1 MLDPLAVFI
10 GNTIN
15 ERGFTSIPLVSTD
28 HEVALASGLAVVT
41 THRLFR
47 NSESAN
53 IEAVLTFPVPVHA
66 TLFHL
71 TAETDGRVLHAK
83 AQARS
88 KAREVYE
95 DAVTLGKSAVLHE
108 ELLKGIHMISV
119 ANIQPGGEIKVTTK
133 WAMPLSV
140 ADGRSTLRIPQ
151 TVGDVYGRSGLCDAD
166 ELLTGGPAQPVMV
179 SIQSECPVEVVGAQ
193 LVNGR
198 ATVSSADPIDLVVS
212 LWEAIPIMGRDAG
225 GRNLSLMLTPQ
236 SGGETPLDVAVLVDH
251 SGSMTAQAVSR
262 GSFSAHDAA
271 RNGIAALAKELA
283 AGDHVDLW
291 EFDTEFRQI
300 GMTKSEASDLSAAS
314 ERLAYL
320 ATQLSP
326 PSGGTEIGGA
336 LKAVIRF
343 SSAKDIL
350 LLTDGLS
357 HQLNIEKLARCGRRI
372 SVILIGAGS
381 LEARIGHLAALTGGD
396 LFIATAD
403 DLSDVM
409 TAAISALRRPTIALP
424 TVTNLPDE
432 IMLLR
437 NNVEI
442 RANWTQDTCGE
453 MTAQAVSRGSFS
465 AHDAAR
471 NGIAALAKEL
481 AAGDHVDL
489 WEFDTEFRQI
499 GMTKSEASDLSAAS
513 ERLAYLA
520 TQLSPP
526 SGGTEIGGALKAVI
540 RFSSAKD
547 ILLLTDGLSHQ
558 LNIEKLARCGRR
570 ISVILIGAGSLEAR
584 IGHLAAL
591 TGGDLFIATAD
602 DLSDVM
608 TAAIS
613 ALRRPTIAL
622 PTVTNLPD
630 EIMLL
635 RNNVEIRANWTQDT
649 CGEKSSEISKAATA
663 VAASL
668 VVNCATP
675 AVAAKY
681 AVSEGIVSHL
691 TSLVLVDE
699 VGDTQSELPTMR
711 KIALPKTSSA
721 NAMHMFAA
729 YGSSAVYE
737 STSLRADS
745 SSYSAL
751 SESAEFLRSSSPTR
765 GRSDRQVFKSL
776 SVPKPPARPDRLQV
790 VRLIDWGDNPEGLIH
805 GDFSGLHP
813 EVQRLI
819 NELSCEKQ
827 LRRLSEQYEMPQEIV
842 AIALLANFASDENPR
857 ARRVW
862 SAIFK
867 RLREDLQNRIWHDF
881 MEPLE
886 AFFGEADDR
895 LTRLVAELAHVAD
908 GNLGRFDS
916 NPGKVVREI
925 ASKTQA
931 RCQAIIHELAA
942 EATHR
947 LEGLVQARIAEAEQ
961 EFLAENHRIKAFV
974 TP

>member
-10 GNTIN
+10 GNTIK
-15 ERGFTSIPLVSTD
+15 ERGLAPIPLISTD

-66 TLFHL
+66 TLFDL

-95 DAVTLGKSAVLHE
+95 DAVTRGKSAVLHE

-140 ADGRSTLRIPQ
+140 AAGRSTLRIPQ
-151 TVGDVYGRSGLCDAD
+151 TLGDVYGRSGLCDAD

-179 SIQSECPVEVVGAQ
+179 SIQSEGQVEVVGAQ
-193 LVNGR
+193 LVKGR
-198 ATVSSADPIDLVVS
+198 VAVSSADPIDLVVP

-236 SGGETPLDVAVLVDH
+236 SGGEIALNVAVLVDH
-251 SGSMTAQAVSR
+251 SGSMADQAGAR

-271 RNGIAALAKELA
+271 RNGVTALAKGLA
-283 AGDHVDLW
+283 AGDNVDLW
-291 EFDTEFRQI
+291 EFDTQFRQV
-300 GMTKSEASDLSAAS
+300 GMTKSEASDLPAAS
-314 ERLAYL
+314 ECLAYL

-336 LKAVIRF
+336 LEAVIRS

-409 TAAISALRRPTIALP
+409 TAAIGALRRPTIALP
-424 TVTNLPDE
+424 TVTDLPDE

-442 RANWTQDTCGE
+442 RANW
-453 MTAQAVSRGSFS
+453 AQPSG
-465 AHDAAR
+465 
-471 NGIAALAKEL
+471 
-481 AAGDHVDL
+481 
-489 WEFDTEFRQI
+489 
-499 GMTKSEASDLSAAS
+499 SEA
-513 ERLAYLA
+513 
-520 TQLSPP
+520 
-526 SGGTEIGGALKAVI
+526 
-540 RFSSAKD
+540 
-547 ILLLTDGLSHQ
+547 
-558 LNIEKLARCGRR
+558 
-570 ISVILIGAGSLEAR
+570 
-584 IGHLAAL
+584 
-591 TGGDLFIATAD
+591 
-602 DLSDVM
+602 
-608 TAAIS
+608 
-613 ALRRPTIAL
+613 
-622 PTVTNLPD
+622 
-630 EIMLL
+630 
-635 RNNVEIRANWTQDT
+635 
-649 CGEKSSEISKAATA
+649 SSEISKAATA

-668 VVNCATP
+668 VVNCAVP
-675 AVAAKY
+675 EFAAQY
-681 AVSEGIVSHL
+681 AASEGIVSHL

-711 KIALPKTSSA
+711 KIALPKTSSKS
-721 NAMHMFAA
+721 AMRMSAVHE
-729 YGSSAVYE
+729 SSAMFE
-737 STSLRADS
+737 SA
-745 SSYSAL
+745 
-751 SESAEFLRSSSPTR
+751 SESARSVSYSMELLPSSSPTR
-765 GRSDRQVFKSL
+765 GRSDRRAFSYS
-776 SVPKPPARPDRLQV
+776 SVPKPSARADRIQV
-790 VRLIDWGDNPEGLIH
+790 VRLIDWGDNPERLIN

-819 NELSCEKQ
+819 NELSGEDQ
-827 LRRLSEQYEMPQEIV
+827 LRRLSDRYEMPPEIV
-842 AIALLANFASDENPR
+842 AIALLANFASDEDPR
-857 ARRVW
+857 AGRIW

-867 RLREDLQNRIWHDF
+867 RLSEDLSNGMKRDF
-881 MEPLE
+881 LEPLE
-886 AFFGEADDR
+886 LFFGETDDR
-895 LTRLVAELAHVAD
+895 LSRLFYEPARVAD
-908 GNLGRFDS
+908 GNPGRFDGEL
-916 NPGKVVREI
+916 GKLVMEI
-925 ASKTQA
+925 ASKA
-931 RCQAIIHELAA
+931 ESRFKAITRELKL
-942 EATHR
+942 EAKHR
-947 LEGLVQARIAEAEQ
+947 LGDLIQAQIAEAEQ
-961 EFLAENHRIKAFV
+961 RFLDASELLKD
-974 TP
+974 

>member
-1 MLDPLAVFI
+1 MLDPLAVFL

-15 ERGFTSIPLVSTD
+15 ERGLTPIPLVSTD
-28 HEVALASGLAVVT
+28 HEVTLASGLAVVT

-47 NSESAN
+47 NSEKAN

-66 TLFHL
+66 TLFDL

-95 DAVTLGKSAVLHE
+95 DAITRGKSAVLHE

-140 ADGRSTLRIPQ
+140 AAGGSTLRIPQ
-151 TVGDVYGRSGLCDAD
+151 TLGDVYGRSGLCDAD

-179 SIQSECPVEVVGAQ
+179 SIQSEGQVEVVGAQ
-193 LVNGR
+193 LVKGR
-198 ATVSSADPIDLVVS
+198 VAVSSSDPIDLVVS

-236 SGGETPLDVAVLVDH
+236 SGGEIALNVAVLVDH
-251 SGSMTAQAVSR
+251 SGSMADQAGAR

-271 RNGIAALAKELA
+271 RNGITTLAKGLA

-291 EFDTEFRQI
+291 EFDTQFRQV
-300 GMTKSEASDLSAAS
+300 GVTKNEASDLPAAS

-336 LKAVIRF
+336 LEAVIRS

-372 SVILIGAGS
+372 SVVLIGTGS

-409 TAAISALRRPTIALP
+409 TAAIGALRRPTIALP
-424 TVTNLPDE
+424 TVTDLPDE

-442 RANWTQDTCGE
+442 RANW
-453 MTAQAVSRGSFS
+453 AQ
-465 AHDAAR
+465 
-471 NGIAALAKEL
+471 
-481 AAGDHVDL
+481 
-489 WEFDTEFRQI
+489 
-499 GMTKSEASDLSAAS
+499 
-513 ERLAYLA
+513 
-520 TQLSPP
+520 
-526 SGGTEIGGALKAVI
+526 
-540 RFSSAKD
+540 
-547 ILLLTDGLSHQ
+547 
-558 LNIEKLARCGRR
+558 
-570 ISVILIGAGSLEAR
+570 
-584 IGHLAAL
+584 
-591 TGGDLFIATAD
+591 
-602 DLSDVM
+602 
-608 TAAIS
+608 
-613 ALRRPTIAL
+613 
-622 PTVTNLPD
+622 LPD
-630 EIMLL
+630 
-635 RNNVEIRANWTQDT
+635 
-649 CGEKSSEISKAATA
+649 GELSCEISKAATA

-668 VVNCATP
+668 VVNCASP
-675 AVAAKY
+675 EFAVQY

-721 NAMHMFAA
+721 NAMHMSAA
-729 YGSSAVYE
+729 YGSDAMYE

-745 SSYSAL
+745 SSYSVV
-751 SESAEFLRSSSPTR
+751 SASMEFLPSSSPKR
-765 GRSDRQVFKSL
+765 GRSDRRTFKSL
-776 SVPKPPARPDRLQV
+776 SVPKPSALPDRLQV
-790 VRLIDWGDNPEGLIH
+790 VRLIDWGDNPERLVH

-813 EVQRLI
+813 EIQRLI
-819 NELSCEKQ
+819 NELSGEEQ
-827 LRRLSEQYEMPQEIV
+827 LRRLSDQYEMPPEIV

-857 ARRVW
+857 AGRIW

-867 RLREDLQNRIWHDF
+867 RLSEDLSNGMKRHF
-881 MEPLE
+881 LEPLE
-886 AFFGEADDR
+886 LFFGETDDR
-895 LTRLVAELAHVAD
+895 LSRLFYEPARVAD
-908 GNLGRFDS
+908 GNPGRFDGEL
-916 NPGKVVREI
+916 GKLVMEI
-925 ASKTQA
+925 ASKA
-931 RCQAIIHELAA
+931 ESRFKAITRELKL
-942 EATHR
+942 EAKHR
-947 LEGLVQARIAEAEQ
+947 LGDLIQAQIAEAEQ
-961 EFLAENHRIKAFV
+961 RFLDASELLKD
-974 TP
+974 

>member
-1 MLDPLAVFI
+1 MLDPLAVFL

-15 ERGFTSIPLVSTD
+15 ERGLTPIPLVSTD
-28 HEVALASGLAVVT
+28 HEVTLASGLAVVT

-53 IEAVLTFPVPVHA
+53 IEVVLTFPVPVHA
-66 TLFHL
+66 TLFDL

-95 DAVTLGKSAVLHE
+95 DAVTRGKSAVLHE
-108 ELLKGIHMISV
+108 ELLKGIHMICV

-179 SIQSECPVEVVGAQ
+179 SIQSECPVEVVGAH
-193 LVNGR
+193 LVDGR
-198 ATVSSADPIDLVVS
+198 VTVSSADPIDLVVS
-212 LWEAIPIMGRDAG
+212 LWEAIPILGRDAR
-225 GRNLSLMLTPQ
+225 GRNVSLMLTPQ

-271 RNGIAALAKELA
+271 RNGITALAKELA
-283 AGDHVDLW
+283 AGDQIDLW
-291 EFDTEFRQI
+291 EFDTEFRQV
-300 GMTKSEASDLSAAS
+300 GMTKSEASDLPATR

-381 LEARIGHLAALTGGD
+381 LEARIGHLAALTGGN

-424 TVTNLPDE
+424 TVRNLPDE
-432 IMLLR
+432 IMLLH

-442 RANWTQDTCGE
+442 RANWTRD
-453 MTAQAVSRGSFS
+453 
-465 AHDAAR
+465 
-471 NGIAALAKEL
+471 K
-481 AAGDHVDL
+481 
-489 WEFDTEFRQI
+489 
-499 GMTKSEASDLSAAS
+499 
-513 ERLAYLA
+513 
-520 TQLSPP
+520 
-526 SGGTEIGGALKAVI
+526 
-540 RFSSAKD
+540 
-547 ILLLTDGLSHQ
+547 
-558 LNIEKLARCGRR
+558 
-570 ISVILIGAGSLEAR
+570 
-584 IGHLAAL
+584 
-591 TGGDLFIATAD
+591 
-602 DLSDVM
+602 
-608 TAAIS
+608 
-613 ALRRPTIAL
+613 
-622 PTVTNLPD
+622 
-630 EIMLL
+630 
-635 RNNVEIRANWTQDT
+635 

-729 YGSSAVYE
+729 YGSSAMYE
-737 STSLRADS
+737 SASLRADS

-751 SESAEFLRSSSPTR
+751 SDSAEFLRSSSPTR
-765 GRSDRQVFKSL
+765 GRSDRRVLKSL
-776 SVPKPPARPDRLQV
+776 SVPKPSARPDRLQV

-813 EVQRLI
+813 EVRRLVK
-819 NELSCEKQ
+819 ELSGEGQ
-827 LRRLSEQYEMPQEIV
+827 LRRLSEQYEMPLEIV

-867 RLREDLQNRIWHDF
+867 RLREDLKNRIWHDF

-895 LTRLVAELAHVAD
+895 LTRLVAELTHVAD
-908 GNLGRFDS
+908 G

-942 EATHR
+942 EARHR